1 VCGRRMDKNILG
13 SILAVPVLL
22 AFGGFA
28 ASESGC
34 NYTKPDLVYKVACAD
49 DTCRAAV
56 KKRLPGC
63 KRRYASE
70 FTTTVRHDD
79 GIARAPRL
87 TLAMMDKLTDCM
99 ASASNGS
106 FGQGSIDLS
115 DFREVSKDVR
125 GDKAQAQG
133 GGLYMYP
140 VVGQTTF
147 LYGPA

>member
-1 VCGRRMDKNILG
+1 MDKNILG
-13 SILAVPVLL
+13 SIIAVPVLL

-28 ASESGC
+28 SGGEC
-34 NYTKPDLVYKVACAD
+34 NYTKPDLVFDVACAD
-49 DTCRAAV
+49 EACRAAV
-56 KKRLPGC
+56 KKHLPAC
-63 KRRYASE
+63 KRRYTRE

-79 GIARAPRL
+79 GVARAPRL
-87 TLAMMDKLTDCM
+87 TLAMMDKLSDCM